1 MSGLR
6 DTRVNKADIVLPLMR
21 GRYRTKKNTSN
32 YPMEIVVILTKECN
46 ELYNRD
52 IYLRDLCKCDV

>member
-1 MSGLR
+1 M
-6 DTRVNKADIVLPLMR
+6 NKADIVLPLMR

-52 IYLRDLCKCDV
+52 VYLRDLCKCDV